1 MKIRMQLL
9 SDVIFGN
16 GMSIPGGEDISVLC
30 DENGFPYYKGG
41 TFKGVFREALEQYLG
56 WTMGDSGRIEKEL
69 DRLLGKGGEDIVSR
83 PEKLVFSDFHLSDY
97 VKRQILKEVDNGR
110 ERPGNVI
117 LYALTHQRTFT
128 ALSEDGAA
136 AEGSLR
142 SCRCV
147 NKGLNFYSQVQCR
160 QEDEELVAEVLSC
173 IKWIGTMRNRG
184 FGKVKLTVIGER
196 GEQDD
201 GISKD
206 RDTES

>member
-56 WTMGDSGRIEKEL
+56 WIGKGAGDSEALTE
-69 DRLLGKGGEDIVSR
+69 RLLGKGGEDLVSR
-83 PEKLVFSDFHLSDY
+83 QDKLVFSDFHLSDY
-97 VKRQILKEVDNGR
+97 VKQQILREVEKEQECGA
-110 ERPGNVI
+110 EKI
-117 LYALTHQRTFT
+117 FQALTHQRTFT
-128 ALSEDGAA
+128 ALSEEGIV
-136 AEGSLR
+136 EKGSLR

-147 NKGLNFYSQVQCR
+147 NKGLNFYSQVECGHR
-160 QEDEELVAEVLSC
+160 DEELVKEVLSG

-184 FGKVKLTVIGER
+184 FGKVRLTVIE
-196 GEQDD
+196 
-201 GISKD
+201 
-206 RDTES
+206 